1 MNLVIASL
9 LLAGAMPWICA
20 IIAKAG
26 QKNYDNHNPR
36 EWLAKQT
43 GYRARA
49 NAAQGNCF
57 EAFPIYAVGIL
68 LALYTE
74 VPQEVIDSYAS
85 LFVAARVAY
94 VALYIGD
101 QDKLRSIA
109 WLVGV
114 ICSVGLYIA
123 SMGSMGT

>member
-1 MNLVIASL
+1 M
-9 LLAGAMPWICA
+9 
-20 IIAKAG
+20 
-26 QKNYDNHNPR
+26 
-36 EWLAKQT
+36 
-43 GYRARA
+43 
-49 NAAQGNCF
+49 
-57 EAFPIYAVGIL
+57 GIL

-74 VPQEVIDSYAS
+74 VPQEEIDLYAS